1 MRWDLAE
8 VQEGSRLD
16 EEEEESMANT
26 STKIE
31 ETAGSAKEAVVNLA
45 EGRED
50 IPTPMRVVK
59 NLGVTS
65 GMAYT
70 AGVASIIAS
79 LAMWFFRRG
88 GERETAERLA
98 IFVGLW
104 PPTFMAIGKALEGY
118 EHPGR

>member
-1 MRWDLAE
+1 
-8 VQEGSRLD
+8 
-16 EEEEESMANT
+16 MADT
-26 STKIE
+26 SAKIE
-31 ETAGSAKEAVVNLA
+31 DKADSAKEAVVNLA

-59 NLGVTS
+59 NVGVTS

-70 AGVASIIAS
+70 AGIASIILS
-79 LAMWFFRRG
+79 LTMWFFRRG

-118 EHPGR
+118 EHPVR

>member
-1 MRWDLAE
+1 MTD
-8 VQEGSRLD
+8 
-16 EEEEESMANT
+16 T
-26 STKIE
+26 STKVQHA
-31 ETAGSAKEAVVNLA
+31 TDSAKEAVARNEADLT

-50 IPTPMRVVK
+50 IPAPMRAVK
-59 NLGVTS
+59 NLGITS

-70 AGVASIIAS
+70 AGVASIVLS

-88 GERETAERLA
+88 GERDTAERLA

>member
-1 MRWDLAE
+1 
-8 VQEGSRLD
+8 
-16 EEEEESMANT
+16 MADT
-26 STKIE
+26 SSKAK
-31 ETAGSAKEAVVNLA
+31 ETAAATKEAAARTSDVVMDLTD
-45 EGRED
+45 GRED
-50 IPTPMRVVK
+50 IPTPMRVVR
-59 NLGVTS
+59 NLGITS

-70 AGVASIIAS
+70 AGVVSILLS
-79 LAMWFFRRG
+79 LVMWFFRRG